1 MKKLLIK
8 SVLLIWLSPLI
19 AVILVLAAALT
30 IIFWLFWLVWKLDR
44 SVRKPGPAK
53 TPMPQ
58 IDASLAGVS
67 LIKLLG
73 PEADGR
79 VDAVFEGGGVKAI
92 AQLGAAHSI
101 KRLGLE
107 WGVLGGAS
115 GGAIVASL
123 LAAKKSLEE
132 IWDILSGDQL
142 SSLVTVWYLP
152 QIPFLQR
159 RIYFYVP
166 LLPNLIFNKGF
177 VSGDRFLQIMR
188 ENLRLDGRPLRFGDL
203 LNQGV
208 QKPRHRLKVLATD
221 ISRGVPVLLP
231 DDLPFYWEAWNN
243 AKKLSGKDPS
253 QLTCQDVQDWWPV
266 ADAVRM
272 SMSYPFFFKPYSLH
286 LNYSLKGKVLDKQ
299 AMGEKGPRVSILD
312 GGVSS
317 NFPIWLFDR
326 RGREPRW
333 PTFGFLLDE
342 QKGRSRLPVRSV
354 NDLIDLA
361 KGVVLTGIGAMDKR
375 LSDHDN
381 YRTARLRTRGV
392 KTTEFG
398 LSGERQEELLKS
410 GAEDAIEFLERFD
423 WAEYKRRFRRPD

>member
-1 MKKLLIK
+1 M
-8 SVLLIWLSPLI
+8 
-19 AVILVLAAALT
+19 
-30 IIFWLFWLVWKLDR
+30 
-44 SVRKPGPAK
+44 
-53 TPMPQ
+53 
-58 IDASLAGVS
+58 
-67 LIKLLG
+67 
-73 PEADGR
+73 
-79 VDAVFEGGGVKAI
+79 
-92 AQLGAAHSI
+92 
-101 KRLGLE
+101 
-107 WGVLGGAS
+107 
-115 GGAIVASL
+115 
-123 LAAKKSLEE
+123 
-132 IWDILSGDQL
+132 
-142 SSLVTVWYLP
+142 
-152 QIPFLQR
+152 
-159 RIYFYVP
+159 P

-188 ENLRLDGRPLRFGDL
+188 ENLTLDGRPLRFGDL

-253 QLTCQDVQDWWPV
+253 QLTRQDVQDWWPV

-286 LNYSLKGKVLDKQ
+286 LNYSRDGKGIDTQ

>member
-1 MKKLLIK
+1 MIRSL
-8 SVLLIWLSPLI
+8 LLIWFSPLV
-19 AVILVLAAALT
+19 AVILVSAAALT
-30 IIFWLFWLVWKLDR
+30 IIFWLFWLIWKLHR
-44 SVRKPGPAK
+44 FIRKPRPTK

-67 LIKLLG
+67 RIKLLG
-73 PEADGR
+73 AGAEGK

-101 KRLGLE
+101 KRLELE

-123 LAAKKSLEE
+123 LAAEKSLEE

-159 RIYFYVP
+159 RIYYYVP
-166 LLPNLIFNKGF
+166 LLPNLMFNKGF

-188 ENLRLDGRPLRFGDL
+188 ENLRLEGRALRFGDL

-208 QKPRHRLKVLATD
+208 EKPRHRLKVLATD
-221 ISRGVPVLLP
+221 ISRGVPIFLP
-231 DDLPFYWEAWNN
+231 DDLPCYWEAWDN
-243 AKKLSGKDPS
+243 AASLSGKDPS
-253 QLTCQDVQDWWPV
+253 QLTRQDVQDWWPV

-272 SMSYPFFFKPYSLH
+272 SMSYPFFFKPYTLH
-286 LNYSLKGKVLDKQ
+286 LNYSREGEALETQ
-299 AMGEKGPRVSILD
+299 AMGVKGPRVSILD

-326 RGREPRW
+326 TGRQPRW

-342 QKGRSRLPVRSV
+342 QKGRGRPSVRRV

-361 KGVVLTGIGAMDKR
+361 AGVVLTGIGAMDKR

-381 YRTARLRTRGV
+381 YRTARLRTQGV

-398 LSGERQEELLKS
+398 LSRERQEKLLKS
-410 GAEDAIEFLERFD
+410 GGVDAIEFLERFD
-423 WAEYKRRFRRPD
+423 WAEYKKRFRRPD